1 MKLSN
6 VSRETLPLLF
16 VVEGKRDIEKLSSVI
31 DAPILS
37 TNGAAVTDDF
47 INQLIQ
53 LEELYNIVL
62 LLDPDG
68 PGEKIRSNISAKLQ
82 YPSHIFIPVEKAR
95 SRNNIKV
102 GVEHVSRET
111 LKELIGD
118 LKTINLVNSLSVN
131 QLYHL
136 GLVGSHG
143 AHERRQFVCDKLGIG
158 LANAKTLISKL
169 QLFGFTYQDVVTVL
183 EAYE

>member
-6 VSRETLPLLF
+6 VSRETLPSLF
-16 VVEGKRDIEKLSSVI
+16 VVEGKRDIEKLSTVV

-37 TNGAAVTDDF
+37 TNGAAVTDEF
-47 INQLIQ
+47 IEELIQ
-53 LEELYNIVL
+53 LERLYNIVL

-68 PGEKIRSNISAKLQ
+68 PGERIRSHISDKLQ
-82 YPSHIFIPVEKAR
+82 NPSHIFIPVDQAR
-95 SRNNIKV
+95 SNNNIKV

-118 LKTINLVNSLSVN
+118 VKTINLVEPISISR
-131 QLYHL
+131 LYYL
-136 GLVGSHG
+136 GLAGTTG
-143 AHERRQFVCDKLGIG
+143 AYQRRQVVCDKLGIG
-158 LANAKTLISKL
+158 LANAKTLAYKL

-183 EAYE
+183 ESYE

>member
-6 VSRETLPLLF
+6 VSRETLPSLF
-16 VVEGKRDIEKLSSVI
+16 VVEGKRDIEKLSTVV

-37 TNGAAVTDDF
+37 TNGAAVSNEF
-47 INQLIQ
+47 IEELIQ
-53 LEELYNIVL
+53 LERLYNIVL

-68 PGEKIRSNISAKLQ
+68 PGERIRSFISDKLQ
-82 YPSHIFIPVEKAR
+82 NPSHVFIPVEKAR
-95 SRNNIKV
+95 SNNNIKV

-111 LKELIGD
+111 LKQLIGD
-118 LKTINLVNSLSVN
+118 VKTIDLVDPLSIG

-136 GLVGSHG
+136 GLVGTQG
-143 AHERRQFVCDKLGIG
+143 AYQLRQVVCDKLGIG

-169 QLFGFTYQDVVTVL
+169 QLFGYSYQDVVTVL
-183 EAYE
+183 ESNE